1 MAKESDYEDTIEAI
15 VNSGLHTMV
24 LALGYKVGII
34 DAMGRLGKP
43 STKGEISKEAGLNQ
57 RYVEEWLLCM
67 ASKGIV
73 QYENSKFTIMNSG
86 RIRKAIHTSLALPM
100 FADCFQKL
108 ENAMKNK
115 DINTGY
121 QYPSNELEWLGKFS
135 DLSNTNQT
143 WIENN
148 INPAILYCQQQS
160 HGITIVFFILGT
172 VFQKAV
178 KEEESLYSINALKF
192 ISCLNLKKIHKYMY
206 YLEQMRV

>member
-1 MAKESDYEDTIEAI
+1 
-15 VNSGLHTMV
+15 
-24 LALGYKVGII
+24 
-34 DAMGRLGKP
+34 
-43 STKGEISKEAGLNQ
+43 
-57 RYVEEWLLCM
+57 M

-73 QYENSKFTIMNSG
+73 QYENSKFSIMNSG